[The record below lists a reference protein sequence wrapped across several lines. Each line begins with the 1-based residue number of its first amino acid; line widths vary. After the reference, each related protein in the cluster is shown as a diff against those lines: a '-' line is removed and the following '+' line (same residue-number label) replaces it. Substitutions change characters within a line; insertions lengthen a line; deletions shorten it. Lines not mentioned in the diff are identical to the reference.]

1 VVGFTD
7 RQLQEIQT
15 LLLEKKA
22 QLEQQLQDAE
32 SATGVVT
39 LDQTSVGRVSRIDA
53 MQQQSMA
60 VSTRGKAEA
69 SLRKVIGALRKID
82 AKDYGYCS
90 NCDKPIEFKRLEVQP
105 QASYCLICQDKL
117 DQA

>member
-1 VVGFTD
+1 MEGFTD
-7 RQLQEIQT
+7 RQLQEIQA

-22 QLEQQLQDAE
+22 QLEQQLRDAE
-32 SATGVVT
+32 AATGVVT
-39 LDQTSVGRVSRIDA
+39 LDQTAVGRVSRVDA

-60 VSTRGKAEA
+60 VSTLRKAEA
-69 SLRKVIGALRKID
+69 SLRKVIGALRRID

-90 NCDKPIEFKRLEVQP
+90 NCDRPIEFKRLEVQP
-105 QASYCLICQDKL
+105 QASHCLICQDQL

>member
-1 VVGFTD
+1 MHA
-7 RQLQEIQT
+7 
-15 LLLEKKA
+15 LLLEKKI

-39 LDQTSVGRVSRIDA
+39 LDQTTVGRVSRVDA

-60 VSTRGKAEA
+60 VSTRRKAEVN
-69 SLRKVIGALRKID
+69 LRKVTAALKRID

-90 NCDKPIEFKRLEVQP
+90 KCDQPIEFKRLEAQP
-105 QASYCLICQDKL
+105 QASHCLICQDQL

>member
-1 VVGFTD
+1 MAGFTD

-39 LDQTSVGRVSRIDA
+39 LDQTTVGRVSRIDA

-82 AKDYGYCS
+82 AKDYGYGS

-105 QASYCLICQDKL
+105 
-117 DQA
+117 